1 MNAFCVHILSIS
13 LTEKRPKR
21 IHLSKKNKNNID
33 KKTYKLKKIPVK
45 DVVVDISLTVKQVA
59 EKLA

>member
-1 MNAFCVHILSIS
+1 MNAFCVQILSIS
-13 LTEKRPKR
+13 LTEKWQKR

-33 KKTYKLKKIPVK
+33 KKTYKLEKIPVK
-45 DVVVDISLTVKQVA
+45 DVVIDISLTVKQVA